1 MSEPTR
7 QDTLTNGH
15 AKAPFWRATPD
26 LDVYESGNEYLIVL
40 DVPGASAESVSVQVV
55 GTELFVRAEQ
65 AAVAGGSGQGDADQN
80 DIALAAFERQLEL
93 PAEVDS
99 NSAVAELRDGI
110 LEIRIQK
117 SASARRVKIPVSA
130 N

>member
-1 MSEPTR
+1 MSDLSN
-7 QDTLTNGH
+7 DTAPSNGK
-15 AKAPFWRATPD
+15 AKAPFLHATPE

-40 DVPGASAESVSVQVV
+40 DVPGASAESVNVQVI

-65 AAVAGGSGQGDADQN
+65 SAPARAAANGKAGHA
-80 DIALAAFERQLEL
+80 DIALAAFERHLEL
-93 PAEVDS
+93 PGEVDS